1 MLSSGKRLISKT
13 ALEVASMSNE
23 YSAGHSTERVVVSIS
38 LGEARAEFSGSPEV
52 VLQSVNNFI
61 SKQIPEIDLARKLS
75 LNYSTKDLV
84 EKFKDYVKITPEGPR
99 IWNQE
104 RKMSDKELVVLQ
116 LAAQRIASETREN
129 VSTSTTLVQLQE
141 RTGLNPKSLSS
152 RLSEMTKAGFVQ
164 RETTEDN
171 KTQFRIT
178 TIGVEWLGT
187 LLEKK

>member
-1 MLSSGKRLISKT
+1 MSSEET
-13 ALEVASMSNE
+13 V
-23 YSAGHSTERVVVSIS
+23 GHSNERVVVSIS

-52 VLQSVNNFI
+52 VLHSVNNFI

-84 EKFKDYVKITPEGPR
+84 EKFKEYVKITPEGPR

-104 RKMSDKELVVLQ
+104 KKSSDKELVALQ
-116 LAAQRIASETREN
+116 LVAQRIASETREN
-129 VSTSTTLVQLQE
+129 VSPLITLMQLQE

-178 TIGVEWLGT
+178 TIGVEWLAT
-187 LLEKK
+187 LLGKK